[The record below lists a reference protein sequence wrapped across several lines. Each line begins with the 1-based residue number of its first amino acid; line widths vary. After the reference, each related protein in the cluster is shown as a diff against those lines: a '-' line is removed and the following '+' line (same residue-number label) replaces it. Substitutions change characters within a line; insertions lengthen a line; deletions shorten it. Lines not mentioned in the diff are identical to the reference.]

1 MNKLERTQ
9 LIKDGKMRI
18 LARNDHRFSV
28 LFFGKVFYLIETE
41 NLPFRTL
48 LSVAVMRKDR
58 TVLLPVYESLA
69 SIWHV
74 MNQAE
79 CLTTREMLNIMLR
92 VEVENM
98 KEFLDNNPDLD
109 YAKPEQ
115 IKWYVGD
122 NLYKKY

>member
-1 MNKLERTQ
+1 MDKLERTQ
-9 LIKDGKMRI
+9 LIKDGKMRM

-79 CLTTREMLNIMLR
+79 CLTTREMLNMMLR

-98 KEFLDNNPDLD
+98 KEFLD

-115 IKWYVGD
+115 VKWYVGD

>member
-1 MNKLERTQ
+1 MDKLERTQ
-9 LIKDGKMRI
+9 LIKDGKMRM

-28 LFFGKVFYLIETE
+28 LFFGKVFYLIEAE

-74 MNQAE
+74 MNQTE
-79 CLTTREMLNIMLR
+79 CLTTREMLNMMLR

-98 KEFLDNNPDLD
+98 KEFLDNNPDLE
-109 YAKPEQ
+109 YTKPEQ
-115 IKWYVGD
+115 AKWYVGD

>member
-1 MNKLERTQ
+1 MDKLERTQ
-9 LIKDGKMRI
+9 LIKDGKMRV
-18 LARNDHRFSV
+18 LKKNENRFSV
-28 LFFGKVFYLIETE
+28 LFFGKVFYLIEAE

-48 LSVAVMRKDR
+48 LTVAVMQKDH

-74 MNQAE
+74 MNQTE
-79 CLTTREMLNIMLR
+79 RLSTREMLNMMLR

-98 KEFLDNNPDLD
+98 KEFLDNNPDLE

-115 IKWYVGD
+115 VKWYVGD